1 MQHVSCKVI
10 FVFEKCKM
18 SHFSVLTIFN
28 ICMLSYSVLQPVL
41 YAMWYLFLKN
51 ARWVGRKS
59 MKIWQTGI
67 LNFQIQSKVT
77 DICILKQTDKAFYKR
92 WNNPQCY
99 NFLLTASGR
108 GGIKGEFLPVQHPI
122 YITIHNLLKLNLTSL
137 ITWYFVQLIT
147 HRIYLKI
154 LSLILLVI
162 YTMI

>member
-1 MQHVSCKVI
+1 MQDEPFLRINYIQYMHVKLFSIATCFICNVI
-10 FVFEKCKM
+10 FVSEKCQ
-18 SHFSVLTIFN
+18 I
-28 ICMLSYSVLQPVL
+28 
-41 YAMWYLFLKN
+41 
-51 ARWVGRKS
+51 RWVGRKS

-108 GGIKGEFLPVQHPI
+108 GGGIKGEFLPVQHPI

-137 ITWYFVQLIT
+137 ITWYLFI
-147 HRIYLKI
+147 
-154 LSLILLVI
+154 
-162 YTMI
+162 